1 MAFTLRSDEGDDGGR
16 LGRRSWVQAGAAGR
30 MSHRGS
36 AGRMSHRGSG
46 EALYNGFQFFPFLI
60 A

>member
-30 MSHRGS
+30 RG
-36 AGRMSHRGSG
+36 HRGSG
-46 EALYNGFQFFPFLI
+46 DVEKHSTMVSNFFHSLSHRLPYD
-60 A
+60 